1 MTILLLLIP
10 ISLLVVALIAWVMLW
25 AGKNGQ
31 FDDLEGPAYSV
42 LMDDDTPLT
51 AAEEPAQRGS
61 HADPVD
67 TDNKA

>member
-10 ISLLVVALIAWVMLW
+10 ISLLVVGLIAWVMLW

-42 LMDDDTPLT
+42 LMDDDTPHT
-51 AAEEPAQRGS
+51 TTNEPAQQGS
-61 HADPVD
+61 HAYPVD

>member
-10 ISLLVVALIAWVMLW
+10 ISLLVVGLIAWVMLW

-42 LMDDDTPLT
+42 LMDDDTV
-51 AAEEPAQRGS
+51 PAR
-61 HADPVD
+61 
-67 TDNKA
+67 TDETPD